1 MWKVL
6 SFTYLLFPLSQMD
19 TLLVGVSELEQII
32 LEIKPQK
39 FDIGVNQS
47 FYIFIQSE
55 SLVLS

>member
-1 MWKVL
+1 
-6 SFTYLLFPLSQMD
+6 MD